1 MRLSKSETNR
11 LEFRWAFVSLSS
23 EYENAEYCQS
33 AALFSV
39 EQGLLWLLN
48 SCLRSEKFL

>member
-1 MRLSKSETNR
+1 MSLSKSETSR
-11 LEFRWAFVSLSS
+11 LEFRWAFVLRNS

-48 SCLRSEKFL
+48 SCLRSERFL